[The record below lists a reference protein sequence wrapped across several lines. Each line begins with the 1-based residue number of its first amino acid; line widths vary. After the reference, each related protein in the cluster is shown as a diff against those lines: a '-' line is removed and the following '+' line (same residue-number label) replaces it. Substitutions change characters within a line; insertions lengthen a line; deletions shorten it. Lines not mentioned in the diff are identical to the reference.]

1 MNHHNLTKPF
11 ITTNPSL
18 IFLIFTHVDLV
29 VNHPQVIRRMIKH
42 DNTLLVV
49 EQSKALPLPRN
60 ADADTPGQEQEQE
73 QEVKNEDKW
82 LKLNPN
88 HDM

>member
-1 MNHHNLTKPF
+1 
-11 ITTNPSL
+11 
-18 IFLIFTHVDLV
+18 
-29 VNHPQVIRRMIKH
+29 MIKH

-49 EQSKALPLPRN
+49 EQSKTLSLTRN
-60 ADADTPGQEQEQE
+60 TDADRPGQEQGQEQE

>member
-1 MNHHNLTKPF
+1 
-11 ITTNPSL
+11 
-18 IFLIFTHVDLV
+18 
-29 VNHPQVIRRMIKH
+29 MIKH

-49 EQSKALPLPRN
+49 EQSKTLLLPRTTDS
-60 ADADTPGQEQEQE
+60 AVTEQGQGPEP
-73 QEVKNEDKW
+73 EVKNEDKW

>member
-1 MNHHNLTKPF
+1 
-11 ITTNPSL
+11 
-18 IFLIFTHVDLV
+18 
-29 VNHPQVIRRMIKH
+29 MIKH

-49 EQSKALPLPRN
+49 EQSKTLLPPRTT
-60 ADADTPGQEQEQE
+60 DSVQGQGPEP
-73 QEVKNEDKW
+73 EVKNEDKW